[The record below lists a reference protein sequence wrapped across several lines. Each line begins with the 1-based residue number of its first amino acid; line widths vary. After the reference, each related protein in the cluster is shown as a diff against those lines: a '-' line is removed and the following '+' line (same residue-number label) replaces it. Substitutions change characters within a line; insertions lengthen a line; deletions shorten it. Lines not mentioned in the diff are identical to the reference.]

1 VLTPILI
8 LLLLLLTLLVLL
20 LCTLQTTFAEVD
32 RLTDD
37 LAAWLHA
44 HGVGVGRTVGI
55 FMDHCDAYALAYIAA
70 HKAGG
75 AYMPLEVSSYTT

>member
-1 VLTPILI
+1 VLTLALP
-8 LLLLLLTLLVLL
+8 LLYC
-20 LCTLQTTFAEVD
+20 LCVNKLQTTFAEVD

-75 AYMPLEVSSYTT
+75 AYMPLEVSSYIT

>member
-1 VLTPILI
+1 M
-8 LLLLLLTLLVLL
+8 
-20 LCTLQTTFAEVD
+20 D

-55 FMDHCDAYALAYIAA
+55 FMDHCEAYALAYIAA

-75 AYMPLEVSSYTT
+75 AYMPLEVRSFLLSSTHAVKALSLLHRLSCTLQRYQ

>member
-1 VLTPILI
+1 MMSTQLTYK
-8 LLLLLLTLLVLL
+8 
-20 LCTLQTTFAEVD
+20 QVD
-32 RLTDD
+32 TLTDD

-44 HGVGVGRTVGI
+44 HGVTVGSTVGI

-75 AYMPLEVSSYTT
+75 AYMPLEVLWNTS